1 VIFILVSR
9 TIQFLAERRRNKD
22 IGSADAVLK
31 AVRDNRDNRTLKF
44 DVFLSY
50 SSADKVWVNDLYEFL
65 KSSGYRVCY
74 DVTDFPYGCCIPKAI
89 ADAVS
94 GSNKVI
100 AIVSPSYV
108 KSRWTE
114 MEYVMSVR
122 QILDMEAP
130 RDSLLPILY
139 KPCKMPLQL
148 KCFRYIDYSAFCL
161 KPRSRRNIY
170 EQICSIFFRQTRE
183 VSHPE
188 TCDENFRAKLVECLG
203 KPQVCLKKV
212 KDE

>member
-94 GSNKVI
+94 ESNKVI

-130 RDSLLPILY
+130 RGQFYCQFFTNHAKCRCSSSVSDTLIIARFVSNLGRGETFTNRFVRFSFDKLARFRIL
-139 KPCKMPLQL
+139 
-148 KCFRYIDYSAFCL
+148 
-161 KPRSRRNIY
+161 
-170 EQICSIFFRQTRE
+170 
-183 VSHPE
+183 
-188 TCDENFRAKLVECLG
+188 KLVTKTSEPNLSN
-203 KPQVCLKKV
+203 VWESHRFV
-212 KDE
+212 